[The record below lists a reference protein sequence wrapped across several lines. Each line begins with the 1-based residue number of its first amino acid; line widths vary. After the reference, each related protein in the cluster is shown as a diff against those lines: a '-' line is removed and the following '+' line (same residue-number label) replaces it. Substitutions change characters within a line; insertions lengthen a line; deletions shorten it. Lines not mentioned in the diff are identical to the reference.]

1 MGLLIDTDVLVLA
14 ERGKV
19 GLDLGRYLDYG
30 NAFISVLTASE
41 LLVGVHRAL
50 DEDVRSRRLAFV
62 EGLLSALP
70 VLPVDIE
77 TARVHAQMVAQ
88 VLRHET
94 VGAHDALIGATA
106 LRHGHALKRGQYIY
120 LWVLLAD
127 RRRIVARG
135 RGDREE
141 PRLTINSVG
150 KRADP
155 RAGPCETR
163 DSIAIVPQVQIA
175 R

>member
-106 LRHGHALKRGQYIY
+106 LRHGHAVLTNNGKDFRKLPGLVVVDY
-120 LWVLLAD
+120 LP
-127 RRRIVARG
+127 
-135 RGDREE
+135 
-141 PRLTINSVG
+141 PR
-150 KRADP
+150 
-155 RAGPCETR
+155 
-163 DSIAIVPQVQIA
+163 
-175 R
+175 